1 MYKLSDKAILF
12 LPPSTV
18 EATALRQ
25 IENTASIKDID
36 EVIQNAKSLIEVK
49 HTLRQFI
56 NIKGD

>member
-36 EVIQNAKSLIEVK
+36 EVIQNAKSLIEVE